1 MTDYFDVEFSQQ
13 AIERMKN
20 YKYGQNWPVVYII
33 HGEKE
38 AYIGETTSV
47 VRRTKDHLKDP
58 DRDRLEAIKVI
69 ADDQFNKSATLDI
82 ESKLIEFMAADQKY
96 VLQNSNRGL
105 RKHDYYQKDIY
116 HDKFSEIWDLLKE
129 EKLAINDIFDIEN
142 SDLFKYSPFKVLTEE
157 QLEIVQSIEKIMQL
171 EDESNHV
178 VKGEPGS
185 GKTILAVYLVKYLL
199 EDKTNGFNNIGL
211 VVPMTSLRGTIK
223 RIFKNIKGLQA
234 KMVIGPYDVA
244 KRKYDLLIVDESHRL
259 ARRKQLSNYRAFDN
273 VNKKLGFDKE
283 EGTQLD
289 WIFKQGKHV
298 VLFYDKNQSV
308 KPTDIQSD
316 EFSSINANKYSLES
330 QFRVKAGKK
339 YTEYIENILNQENQF
354 KIEFSNYDLKL
365 YKDVQDMVNRIKEK
379 NSEVELSRVVAGY
392 AWKWESKKDKSKYD
406 IFIKDYK
413 YKWNSVNKDWI
424 NSLNAINEI
433 GCIHTVQG
441 YDLNYAGVII
451 GLELYMED
459 GVIKYNG
466 DHYKDTI
473 AKDLTLSDDEMKE
486 YIINIYKTLLTR
498 GIYGTYVYICDDE
511 LRDYF
516 SKYIE
521 YPNKKE
527 NYYSINSNNH
537 GKVAED

>member
-33 HGEKE
+33 HGKKE

-116 HDKFSEIWDLLKE
+116 HEKFSEIWDLLKE
-129 EKLAINDIFDIEN
+129 EKLAINDIFDIQN

-157 QLEIVQSIEKIMQL
+157 QLEIVQSIEKIMQSK
-171 EDESNHV
+171 DESNHV

-199 EDKTNGFNNIGL
+199 EDKMNGFNDIGL

-283 EGTQLD
+283 DGTQLD

-316 EFSSINANKYSLES
+316 EFSSIDANKYSLES

-339 YTEYIENILNQENQF
+339 YTEYIENILNQENQL

-365 YKDVQDMVNRIKEK
+365 YKDVQEMVDCIKEK

-406 IFIKDYK
+406 IFIKEYK

-424 NSLNAINEI
+424 NSPNAINEV

-459 GVIKYNG
+459 GLIKYNG

-498 GIYGTYVYICDDE
+498 GIYGTYIYICDDE
-511 LRDYF
+511 LREYF

-521 YPNKKE
+521 YANKSE
-527 NYYSINSNNH
+527 DYYSIILNNH